1 MVLFAKS
8 ILARAIFVTPI
19 LVTQFMSNNPQF
31 FGPLPYSAFNNPSAG
46 TAISPFSP
54 VKFTYFHLEDFE
66 DGALN
71 TPGVTVREFATT
83 NISTGFSDSVDGDD
97 GVINGRATGNTSSL
111 FSNFRISSFTF
122 DFSANALGGQLP
134 THAGIVWTDIGGNGG
149 GAPRSGD
156 LVNNTLFEA
165 FGPSGESLGII
176 GPVSLG
182 DESISRTTSED
193 RFFGVINPSGIS
205 SIRLSM
211 PGKNNWE
218 VDHLQYG
225 FTSGIISPS
234 PFSPNGPFF
243 NLSTNADNF
252 TIDPARVGN
261 LLVQGLD
268 GNDFI
273 QGSPGAD
280 RINGNAGSDTI
291 LGGDGNDT
299 LWGGRE
305 SDRIDGNAGND
316 VISGNR
322 GNDTLSGGAG
332 DDILRGGQNN
342 DVLIG
347 GEGNDQLIGD
357 LGRDILTGEA
367 GNDLFVL
374 RVNAAASS
382 VSEADVITDFTAGQD
397 AIGLTNGLTFAGIAL
412 DASGS
417 NTAIRIVATGQILG
431 VVTGVQPG
439 ALSAANFTTLNGDF

>member
-1 MVLFAKS
+1 
-8 ILARAIFVTPI
+8 
-19 LVTQFMSNNPQF
+19 MSNNPQF
-31 FGPLPYSAFNNPSAG
+31 FDPLPYWAFNNPSAG
-46 TAISPFSP
+46 SAISPFSP
-54 VKFTYFHLEDFE
+54 VRFTYFHLEDFE

-71 TPGVTVREFATT
+71 TPGVTVSEFATT
-83 NISTGFSDSVDGDD
+83 DIATTFSDSVDGDD
-97 GVINGRATGNTSSL
+97 GVIDGQARGNSSSL
-111 FSNFRISSFTF
+111 FSNLRTSSFTF
-122 DFSANALGGQLP
+122 NFSANALGGQLP
-134 THAGIVWTDIGGNGG
+134 THAGIVWTDIGRNGG
-149 GAPRSGD
+149 GTPRSGD
-156 LVNNTLFEA
+156 LLNNTLFEA
-165 FGPSGESLGII
+165 FGPLGESLGVI
-176 GPVSLG
+176 GPFSLG

-193 RFFGVINPSGIS
+193 RFFGVVNQNGIS

-225 FTSGIISPS
+225 FTPGTISPS
-234 PFSPNGPFF
+234 PLDPNGLFF

-268 GNDFI
+268 GNDSI
-273 QGSPGAD
+273 QGSPSAD
-280 RINGNAGSDTI
+280 RVNGNAGNDTI

-299 LWGGRE
+299 LWGGRDN
-305 SDRIDGNAGND
+305 DRIDGNAGND
-316 VISGNR
+316 TIAGNL

-332 DDILRGGQNN
+332 DDLLRGGQNN
-342 DVLIG
+342 DVLNG
-347 GEGNDQLIGD
+347 GEGNDQLVGD

-374 RVNAAASS
+374 RVNAAASN
-382 VSEADVITDFTAGQD
+382 VSEADVIADFTAGQD
-397 AIGLTNGLTFAGIAL
+397 AIALTNGLAFAGIAL

-431 VVTGVQPG
+431 VVTGVQPA

>member
-1 MVLFAKS
+1 
-8 ILARAIFVTPI
+8 
-19 LVTQFMSNNPQF
+19 MSNNPQF
-31 FGPLPYSAFNNPSAG
+31 FGPLPYLAFNNPSAG

-54 VKFTYFHLEDFE
+54 VRFTYFHLEDFE

-71 TPGVTVREFATT
+71 TPGVTVSELATT
-83 NISTGFSDSVDGDD
+83 NITTAFSDSVDGDD
-97 GVINGRATGNTSSL
+97 GVIDGQARGNSSSL
-111 FSNFRISSFTF
+111 FSNFRTSSFTF
-122 DFSANALGGQLP
+122 KFSANALGGQLP
-134 THAGIVWTDIGGNGG
+134 THAGIVWTDIGRNGG
-149 GAPRSGD
+149 GTPLSGD
-156 LVNNTLFEA
+156 LVNNTLFEG

-176 GPVSLG
+176 GPFSLG

-193 RFFGVINPSGIS
+193 RFFGVVNQNGIS

-225 FTSGIISPS
+225 FTPGTISPS
-234 PFSPNGPFF
+234 PFGPNGLFF
-243 NLSTNADNF
+243 NLSTDADNF

-273 QGSPGAD
+273 QGSPSAD
-280 RINGNAGSDTI
+280 RVNGNVGNDTI

-299 LWGGRE
+299 LWGGRDN
-305 SDRIDGNAGND
+305 DRIDGNAGND
-316 VISGNR
+316 IIAGNL
-322 GNDTLSGGAG
+322 GNDTLFGGSG

-342 DVLIG
+342 DVLVG
-347 GEGNDQLIGD
+347 GEGNDQLVGD
-357 LGRDILTGEA
+357 FGRDILTGEA

-374 RVNAAASS
+374 RVNTAASNI
-382 VSEADVITDFTAGQD
+382 SEADVIADFTAGQD
-397 AIGLTNGLTFAGIAL
+397 AIALTNGLAFAGIAL

-431 VVTGVQPG
+431 VVTGVQPA

>member
-1 MVLFAKS
+1 
-8 ILARAIFVTPI
+8 
-19 LVTQFMSNNPQF
+19 MSNNPQF
-31 FGPLPYSAFNNPSAG
+31 FGPLPYWAFNNPSAG
-46 TAISPFSP
+46 SAISPFSP
-54 VKFTYFHLEDFE
+54 VRFTYFHLEDFE

-71 TPGVTVREFATT
+71 TPGVTVSEFATT
-83 NISTGFSDSVDGDD
+83 NITIGFSDSVDGDD
-97 GVINGRATGNTSSL
+97 GVIDGQGRGNSSSL
-111 FSNFRISSFTF
+111 FSNLRTSSFTF
-122 DFSANALGGQLP
+122 NFSANALGGQLP
-134 THAGIVWTDIGGNGG
+134 THAGIVWTDIGRNGG
-149 GAPRSGD
+149 GTPRSGD
-156 LVNNTLFEA
+156 LLNNTLFEA
-165 FGPSGESLGII
+165 FGPSGESLGVI
-176 GPVSLG
+176 GPFSLG

-193 RFFGVINPSGIS
+193 RFFGVVNQNGIS

-225 FTSGIISPS
+225 FTPGTISPS
-234 PFSPNGPFF
+234 PLDPNGLFF

-268 GNDFI
+268 GNDSI
-273 QGSPGAD
+273 QGSPSAD
-280 RINGNAGSDTI
+280 RVNGNAGNDTI

-299 LWGGRE
+299 LWGGRDN
-305 SDRIDGNAGND
+305 DRIDGNAGND
-316 VISGNR
+316 IIAGNL

-332 DDILRGGQNN
+332 DDLIRGGQNN
-342 DVLIG
+342 DVLNG
-347 GEGNDQLIGD
+347 GEGNDQLVGD

-374 RVNAAASS
+374 RVNAAASN
-382 VSEADVITDFTAGQD
+382 VSEADVIADFTAGQD
-397 AIGLTNGLTFAGIAL
+397 AIALTNGLAFAGIAL

-431 VVTGVQPG
+431 VVTGVQPA

>member
-1 MVLFAKS
+1 
-8 ILARAIFVTPI
+8 
-19 LVTQFMSNNPQF
+19 MSNTPQF

-46 TAISPFSP
+46 SAISPFSP
-54 VKFTYFHLEDFE
+54 VRFTYFYLEDFE

-71 TPGVTVREFATT
+71 TPGVTVPEFATT
-83 NISTGFSDSVDGDD
+83 NISIGFSDSVDGDD
-97 GVINGRATGNTSSL
+97 GVIDGQARGNSSSL
-111 FSNFRISSFTF
+111 FSNLTTSSFTF
-122 DFSANALGGQLP
+122 KFSANALGGQLP
-134 THAGIVWTDIGGNGG
+134 THAGIVWTDIGRNGG
-149 GAPRSGD
+149 GTPLFGD

-165 FGPSGESLGII
+165 FGPSGESLGVI
-176 GPVSLG
+176 GSFSLG

-193 RFFGVINPSGIS
+193 RFLGVVNQNGIS

-225 FTSGIISPS
+225 FTPGTISPS
-234 PFSPNGPFF
+234 PFGPNGLFF

-273 QGSPGAD
+273 QGSPSVD
-280 RINGNAGSDTI
+280 RVNGNVGNDTI

-299 LWGGRE
+299 LWGGRDN
-305 SDRIDGNAGND
+305 DRIDGNVGNDIIAGNL
-316 VISGNR
+316 
-322 GNDTLSGGAG
+322 GNDTLSGGSG
-332 DDILRGGQNN
+332 DDLIRGGQNN
-342 DVLIG
+342 DVLNG
-347 GEGNDQLIGD
+347 GEGNDQLVGD
-357 LGRDILTGEA
+357 FGRDILTGEA

-374 RVNAAASS
+374 RVNAAPSN
-382 VSEADVITDFTAGQD
+382 VSEADVIADFTAGQD
-397 AIGLTNGLTFAGIAL
+397 AIALTNGLAFAGIAL

-431 VVTGVQPG
+431 VVTGVQPA

>member
-1 MVLFAKS
+1 
-8 ILARAIFVTPI
+8 
-19 LVTQFMSNNPQF
+19 MSSNPQF

-46 TAISPFSP
+46 TAISPFNP

-71 TPGVTVREFATT
+71 TPGVTVPEFATT
-83 NISTGFSDSVDGDD
+83 NISIGFSDSVDGDD
-97 GVINGRATGNTSSL
+97 GVIDGQATGNSSSL
-111 FSNFRISSFTF
+111 FSNFRTSSFTF
-122 DFSANALGGQLP
+122 KFSANALGGQLP
-134 THAGIVWTDIGGNGG
+134 THAGIVWTDIGRNGG
-149 GAPRSGD
+149 GTPLSGD
-156 LVNNTLFEA
+156 LVNNTLFEG

-176 GPVSLG
+176 GPFSLG
-182 DESISRTTSED
+182 DQSISRTTSED
-193 RFFGVINPSGIS
+193 RFFGVVNPNGIS

-225 FTSGIISPS
+225 FAPGTISPS
-234 PFSPNGPFF
+234 PFGPNGLFF

-252 TIDPARVGN
+252 TIDPDRVGN

-273 QGSPGAD
+273 QGSPSAD
-280 RINGNAGSDTI
+280 RVNGNAGNDTI

-299 LWGGRE
+299 LWGGRDN
-305 SDRIDGNAGND
+305 DRIDGNVGNDIIAGNL
-316 VISGNR
+316 
-322 GNDTLSGGAG
+322 GNDTLSGGSG

-342 DVLIG
+342 DAIVG
-347 GEGNDQLIGD
+347 GEGNDQLVGD

-374 RVNAAASS
+374 RVNTVASN
-382 VSEADVITDFTAGQD
+382 VSEADVITDFTGGQD
-397 AIGLTNGLTFAGIAL
+397 AIVLTNGLVFTGIAL

-417 NTAIRIVATGQILG
+417 NTAIRILATGQILG
-431 VVTGVQPG
+431 VVTGVQPA
-439 ALSAANFTTLNGDF
+439 ALSTANFTTLNGDF

>member
-1 MVLFAKS
+1 
-8 ILARAIFVTPI
+8 
-19 LVTQFMSNNPQF
+19 MSNNPQF

-46 TAISPFSP
+46 SAISPFSP
-54 VKFTYFHLEDFE
+54 VRFTYFYLEDFE

-71 TPGVTVREFATT
+71 TPGVTVPEFATT
-83 NISTGFSDSVDGDD
+83 NISIGFSDSVDGDD
-97 GVINGRATGNTSSL
+97 GVIDGQARGNSSSL
-111 FSNFRISSFTF
+111 FSNLTTSSFTF
-122 DFSANALGGQLP
+122 KFSPNALGGQLP
-134 THAGIVWTDIGGNGG
+134 THAGIVWTDIGRNGG
-149 GAPRSGD
+149 GTPLSGD

-165 FGPSGESLGII
+165 FGPSGESLGVI
-176 GPVSLG
+176 GSFSLG

-193 RFFGVINPSGIS
+193 RFLGVVNQNGIS

-225 FTSGIISPS
+225 FTPGTISPS
-234 PFSPNGPFF
+234 PFGPNGLFF

-273 QGSPGAD
+273 QGSPSVD
-280 RINGNAGSDTI
+280 RVNGNAGNDTI

-299 LWGGRE
+299 LWGGRDN
-305 SDRIDGNAGND
+305 DRIDGNAGND
-316 VISGNR
+316 NIAGNL
-322 GNDTLSGGAG
+322 GNDTISGGSG
-332 DDILRGGQNN
+332 DDLIRGGQNN
-342 DVLIG
+342 DVLVG
-347 GEGNDQLIGD
+347 GEGNDQLVGD

-374 RVNAAASS
+374 RVNAAASN
-382 VSEADVITDFTAGQD
+382 VSEADVIADFTAGQD
-397 AIGLTNGLTFAGIAL
+397 AIALTNGLAFAGIAL

-431 VVTGVQPG
+431 VVTGVQPA
-439 ALSAANFTTLNGDF
+439 ALRAANFTTLNGDF

>member
-1 MVLFAKS
+1 
-8 ILARAIFVTPI
+8 
-19 LVTQFMSNNPQF
+19 MSNNPQF

-54 VKFTYFHLEDFE
+54 VRFTYFHLEDFE

-71 TPGVTVREFATT
+71 TPGVTVPELATT
-83 NISTGFSDSVDGDD
+83 NITTAFSDSVDGDD
-97 GVINGRATGNTSSL
+97 VVIDGRATGNSRSL
-111 FSNFRISSFTF
+111 FSNFTTSSFTF
-122 DFSANALGGQLP
+122 KFSANALGGQLP
-134 THAGIVWTDIGGNGG
+134 THAGIVWTDIGRNGG
-149 GAPRSGD
+149 GTPLSGD

-165 FGPSGESLGII
+165 FGPSGESLGAI
-176 GPVSLG
+176 GPFSLG

-193 RFFGVINPSGIS
+193 RFFGVVNQNGIS

-225 FTSGIISPS
+225 FAPATISPV
-234 PFSPNGPFF
+234 PFGPDGSFF
-243 NLSTNADNF
+243 NLSANADNF

-261 LLVQGLD
+261 LLVRGLD

-273 QGSPGAD
+273 QGSSSAD
-280 RINGNAGSDTI
+280 RINGNAGDDTI
-291 LGGDGNDT
+291 LGANGNDT
-299 LWGGRE
+299 LWGGRGN
-305 SDRIDGNAGND
+305 DRIEGNAGND
-316 VISGNR
+316 IISGNL
-322 GNDTLSGGAG
+322 GNDTLFGGSG

-342 DVLIG
+342 DAIVG
-347 GEGNDQLIGD
+347 GEGNDQLVGD
-357 LGRDILTGEA
+357 FGRDTLTGEA

-374 RVNAAASS
+374 RVNAAASN
-382 VSEADVITDFTAGQD
+382 VSEADIIADFTAGQD
-397 AIGLTNGLTFAGIAL
+397 AIALTNGLAFAGIAL

-431 VVTGVQPG
+431 LVAGLQPA

>member
-1 MVLFAKS
+1 
-8 ILARAIFVTPI
+8 
-19 LVTQFMSNNPQF
+19 MSNNPQF
-31 FGPLPYSAFNNPSAG
+31 FDPLPYWAFNNPSAG
-46 TAISPFSP
+46 SAISPFSP
-54 VKFTYFHLEDFE
+54 VRFTYFHLEDFE

-71 TPGVTVREFATT
+71 TPGVTVSEFATT
-83 NISTGFSDSVDGDD
+83 NIATTFSDSVDGDD
-97 GVINGRATGNTSSL
+97 GVIDGQARGNSSSL
-111 FSNFRISSFTF
+111 FSNLRTSSFTF
-122 DFSANALGGQLP
+122 NFSANALGGQLP
-134 THAGIVWTDIGGNGG
+134 THAGIVWTDIGRNGG
-149 GAPRSGD
+149 GTPRSGD
-156 LVNNTLFEA
+156 LLNNTLFEA
-165 FGPSGESLGII
+165 FGPLGESLGVI
-176 GPVSLG
+176 GPFSLG

-193 RFFGVINPSGIS
+193 RFFGVVNQNGIS

-225 FTSGIISPS
+225 FTPGTISPS
-234 PFSPNGPFF
+234 PLDPNGLFF

-268 GNDFI
+268 GNDSI
-273 QGSPGAD
+273 QGSPSAD
-280 RINGNAGSDTI
+280 RVNGNAGNDTI

-299 LWGGRE
+299 LWGGRDN
-305 SDRIDGNAGND
+305 DRIDGNAGND
-316 VISGNR
+316 IIAGNL

-332 DDILRGGQNN
+332 DDLLRGGQNN
-342 DVLIG
+342 DVLNG
-347 GEGNDQLIGD
+347 GEGNDQLVGD

-374 RVNAAASS
+374 RVNAAASN
-382 VSEADVITDFTAGQD
+382 VSEADVIADFTAGQD
-397 AIGLTNGLTFAGIAL
+397 AIALTNGLAFAGIAL

-431 VVTGVQPG
+431 VVTGVQPA

>member
-1 MVLFAKS
+1 
-8 ILARAIFVTPI
+8 
-19 LVTQFMSNNPQF
+19 MSNNPQF
-31 FGPLPYSAFNNPSAG
+31 FDPLPYWAFNNPSAG
-46 TAISPFSP
+46 SAISPFSP
-54 VKFTYFHLEDFE
+54 VRFTYFHLEDFE

-71 TPGVTVREFATT
+71 TPGVTVSEFATT
-83 NISTGFSDSVDGDD
+83 NITIGFSDSVDGDD
-97 GVINGRATGNTSSL
+97 GVIDGQGRGNSSSL
-111 FSNFRISSFTF
+111 FSNLRTSSFTF
-122 DFSANALGGQLP
+122 NFSANALGGQLP
-134 THAGIVWTDIGGNGG
+134 THAGIVWTDIGRNGG
-149 GAPRSGD
+149 GTPRSGD
-156 LVNNTLFEA
+156 LLNNTLFEA
-165 FGPSGESLGII
+165 FGPLGESLGVI
-176 GPVSLG
+176 GPFSLG

-193 RFFGVINPSGIS
+193 RFFGVVNQNGIS

-225 FTSGIISPS
+225 FTPGTISPS
-234 PFSPNGPFF
+234 PLDPNGLFF

-268 GNDFI
+268 GNDSI
-273 QGSPGAD
+273 QGSPSAD
-280 RINGNAGSDTI
+280 RVNGNAGNDTI

-299 LWGGRE
+299 LWGGRDN
-305 SDRIDGNAGND
+305 DRIDGNAGND
-316 VISGNR
+316 IIAGNL

-332 DDILRGGQNN
+332 DDLIRGGQNN
-342 DVLIG
+342 DVLNG
-347 GEGNDQLIGD
+347 GEGNDQLVGD

-374 RVNAAASS
+374 RVNAAASN
-382 VSEADVITDFTAGQD
+382 VSEADVIADFTAGQD
-397 AIGLTNGLTFAGIAL
+397 AIALTNGLAFAGIAL

-431 VVTGVQPG
+431 VVTGVQPA

>member
-1 MVLFAKS
+1 
-8 ILARAIFVTPI
+8 
-19 LVTQFMSNNPQF
+19 MSNNPQF

-54 VKFTYFHLEDFE
+54 VRFTYFHLEDFE
-66 DGALN
+66 DGTLN
-71 TPGVTVREFATT
+71 TPGVSVGEFATT
-83 NISTGFSDSVDGDD
+83 NITTAFSDSVDGDD
-97 GVINGRATGNTSSL
+97 GVIDGQARGSSRSL
-111 FSNFRISSFTF
+111 FSNFTTSSFTF
-122 DFSANALGGQLP
+122 KFSANALGGQLP
-134 THAGIVWTDIGGNGG
+134 THAGIVWTDIGRNGG
-149 GAPRSGD
+149 GTPVSGD

-165 FGPSGESLGII
+165 FGPLGESLGII
-176 GPVSLG
+176 GPFSLG

-193 RFFGVINPSGIS
+193 RFFGVVNPNGIS

-225 FTSGIISPS
+225 FTPGTISPS
-234 PFSPNGPFF
+234 PLGPNGPLF

-273 QGSPGAD
+273 QGSPSAD
-280 RINGNAGSDTI
+280 RVNGNAGNDTI

-299 LWGGRE
+299 LWGGRDN
-305 SDRIDGNAGND
+305 DRIDGNSGND
-316 VISGNR
+316 IISGNL
-322 GNDTLSGGAG
+322 GNDTLSGGSG

-347 GEGNDQLIGD
+347 GEGNDQLVGD
-357 LGRDILTGEA
+357 FGRDTLTGEG

-374 RVNAAASS
+374 RVNAAASN

-397 AIGLTNGLTFAGIAL
+397 AIALTNGLAFTGIAL

-431 VVTGVQPG
+431 VVAGVQPA
-439 ALSAANFTTLNGDF
+439 ALGSANFTTLNGDF